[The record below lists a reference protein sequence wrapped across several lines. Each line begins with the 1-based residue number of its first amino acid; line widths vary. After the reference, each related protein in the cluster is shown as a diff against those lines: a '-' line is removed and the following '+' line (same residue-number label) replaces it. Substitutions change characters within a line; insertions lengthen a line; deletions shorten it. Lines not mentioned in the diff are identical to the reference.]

1 MDDTTQQHLNSLSKA
16 LAAFQ
21 LIESFLKLHIQYSLK
36 LASVHLTG
44 KMPFRFDGAEYEDA
58 PLERLLIIF
67 GKLTDNSGLVSKL
80 EKLKEKRN
88 YCAHRAIIDY
98 LSDPAPCQKTDEME
112 KIASEAWDTFFE
124 LVRETSKLDKRIKA
138 L

>member
-1 MDDTTQQHLNSLSKA
+1 MDETTQQHLNSLTKA

-36 LASVHLTG
+36 LASAHLFG
-44 KMPFRFDGAEYEDA
+44 KVPFHFSGAEYEA
-58 PLERLLIIF
+58 ASLERLLTVF
-67 GKLTDNSGLVSKL
+67 RKLTDNTSLASKL

-88 YCAHRAIIDY
+88 YCAHRAILDY
-98 LSDPAPCQKTDEME
+98 LGDPTPSQKADEME
-112 KIASEAWDTFFE
+112 KIATEAWHVFFE
-124 LVRETSKLDKRIKA
+124 LVGETSILDRRIKA